1 MTSRSRR
8 AGLIPETERQG
19 DWIVLEHLRNADPE
33 VYDAI
38 LKEANR
44 QHQKLEMIASE
55 NFVSEAVLEA
65 MGSPLTN
72 KYAEGY
78 PAKRYYGGCE
88 FVDIAEKLAI
98 ERAKRLFHAGHA
110 NVQPHSGSQANLAA
124 YLALI
129 KPGGKL
135 MGLNLSQGGHL
146 THGSPVNFS
155 GNLFQVAAY
164 GVHPE
169 THRIEADEFR
179 RAVEAFQP
187 DLVILGASA
196 YPRIIDFQTLGEII
210 HGAGAKALADIA
222 HIAGLVAA
230 DLHPD
235 PIPYMDVV
243 TTTTHK
249 TLRGPRGGMILC
261 GEEYQKAVDKHIFP
275 GCQGGPLMHVIAGK
289 AVAFHEAL
297 QPEFKEYQKQI
308 LVNAKTL
315 EKVFKERNVRLI
327 SGGTDNHLLLL
338 DVSHNGLTGKE
349 TEKALDRASIT
360 ANKNMI
366 PFDTQSPMVT
376 SGIRLG
382 TPALTTR
389 GMGTEEMI
397 RIGNWIA
404 DILESKL
411 DEAVIESVKRQVHE
425 LVEAFPL
432 YPRWRENVLVKA

>member
-8 AGLIPETERQG
+8 AGLIPETKRQG

-261 GEEYQKAVDKHIFP
+261 GEEYQKAVDKNIFP

>member
-1 MTSRSRR
+1 M
-8 AGLIPETERQG
+8 
-19 DWIVLEHLRNADPE
+19 VLEHLRNADPE

-261 GEEYQKAVDKHIFP
+261 GEEYQKAVDKNIFP

>member
-1 MTSRSRR
+1 
-8 AGLIPETERQG
+8 
-19 DWIVLEHLRNADPE
+19 
-33 VYDAI
+33 
-38 LKEANR
+38 
-44 QHQKLEMIASE
+44 
-55 NFVSEAVLEA
+55 
-65 MGSPLTN
+65 
-72 KYAEGY
+72 
-78 PAKRYYGGCE
+78 
-88 FVDIAEKLAI
+88 
-98 ERAKRLFHAGHA
+98 
-110 NVQPHSGSQANLAA
+110 
-124 YLALI
+124 
-129 KPGGKL
+129 
-135 MGLNLSQGGHL
+135 
-146 THGSPVNFS
+146 
-155 GNLFQVAAY
+155 
-164 GVHPE
+164 
-169 THRIEADEFR
+169 
-179 RAVEAFQP
+179 
-187 DLVILGASA
+187 
-196 YPRIIDFQTLGEII
+196 
-210 HGAGAKALADIA
+210 
-222 HIAGLVAA
+222 
-230 DLHPD
+230 
-235 PIPYMDVV
+235 MDVV

-327 SGGTDNHLLLL
+327 SGGTDNHLLL

>member
-1 MTSRSRR
+1 M
-8 AGLIPETERQG
+8 
-19 DWIVLEHLRNADPE
+19 VLEHLRNADPE

-249 TLRGPRGGMILC
+249 TLRGPRG
-261 GEEYQKAVDKHIFP
+261 
-275 GCQGGPLMHVIAGK
+275 
-289 AVAFHEAL
+289 
-297 QPEFKEYQKQI
+297 
-308 LVNAKTL
+308 
-315 EKVFKERNVRLI
+315 
-327 SGGTDNHLLLL
+327 
-338 DVSHNGLTGKE
+338 
-349 TEKALDRASIT
+349 
-360 ANKNMI
+360 
-366 PFDTQSPMVT
+366 
-376 SGIRLG
+376 
-382 TPALTTR
+382 
-389 GMGTEEMI
+389 
-397 RIGNWIA
+397 
-404 DILESKL
+404 
-411 DEAVIESVKRQVHE
+411 
-425 LVEAFPL
+425 
-432 YPRWRENVLVKA
+432 

>member
-1 MTSRSRR
+1 
-8 AGLIPETERQG
+8 
-19 DWIVLEHLRNADPE
+19 
-33 VYDAI
+33 
-38 LKEANR
+38 
-44 QHQKLEMIASE
+44 
-55 NFVSEAVLEA
+55 
-65 MGSPLTN
+65 
-72 KYAEGY
+72 
-78 PAKRYYGGCE
+78 
-88 FVDIAEKLAI
+88 
-98 ERAKRLFHAGHA
+98 
-110 NVQPHSGSQANLAA
+110 
-124 YLALI
+124 
-129 KPGGKL
+129 
-135 MGLNLSQGGHL
+135 
-146 THGSPVNFS
+146 
-155 GNLFQVAAY
+155 
-164 GVHPE
+164 
-169 THRIEADEFR
+169 
-179 RAVEAFQP
+179 
-187 DLVILGASA
+187 
-196 YPRIIDFQTLGEII
+196 
-210 HGAGAKALADIA
+210 
-222 HIAGLVAA
+222 
-230 DLHPD
+230 
-235 PIPYMDVV
+235 VV

>member
-1 MTSRSRR
+1 
-8 AGLIPETERQG
+8 
-19 DWIVLEHLRNADPE
+19 
-33 VYDAI
+33 
-38 LKEANR
+38 
-44 QHQKLEMIASE
+44 
-55 NFVSEAVLEA
+55 
-65 MGSPLTN
+65 
-72 KYAEGY
+72 
-78 PAKRYYGGCE
+78 
-88 FVDIAEKLAI
+88 
-98 ERAKRLFHAGHA
+98 
-110 NVQPHSGSQANLAA
+110 
-124 YLALI
+124 
-129 KPGGKL
+129 
-135 MGLNLSQGGHL
+135 
-146 THGSPVNFS
+146 
-155 GNLFQVAAY
+155 
-164 GVHPE
+164 
-169 THRIEADEFR
+169 
-179 RAVEAFQP
+179 
-187 DLVILGASA
+187 
-196 YPRIIDFQTLGEII
+196 
-210 HGAGAKALADIA
+210 
-222 HIAGLVAA
+222 
-230 DLHPD
+230 
-235 PIPYMDVV
+235 
-243 TTTTHK
+243 
-249 TLRGPRGGMILC
+249 
-261 GEEYQKAVDKHIFP
+261 
-275 GCQGGPLMHVIAGK
+275 MHVIAGK

>member
-1 MTSRSRR
+1 
-8 AGLIPETERQG
+8 
-19 DWIVLEHLRNADPE
+19 VLEHLRNADPE